1 MMAFRKFF
9 ILFVLFVIIFSS
21 VGCSDDKPVY
31 SLSSGAGYNIN
42 LLVSDGEISDGGSI
56 SIQAFVTD
64 PNGDPVPDEDNV
76 VMFSC
81 SQNEIKFYEDRC
93 DIKNGFAKTTAQWED
108 QSDDDNPDPSMK
120 ATISATYKGA
130 ISQVQVILVS
140 KAF

>member
-1 MMAFRKFF
+1 MTLKKLFAIF
-9 ILFVLFVIIFSS
+9 ISFSFIVAS
-21 VGCSDDKPVY
+21 VGCSEDKPVY
-31 SLSSGAGYNIN
+31 SLSNGTGYNIN

-130 ISQVQVILVS
+130 ISTVQVILVS